1 MSNFSEW
8 IGKWSLLPEGD
19 AIETAQGGLLPVNW
33 QGRQAMLKV
42 ATSPEEIVGNR
53 LLANWSG
60 MADVHQAEGNAVLM
74 ARAGHPEKLFEM
86 TQRGM
91 DKEATA
97 IICSCVEKLHMATG
111 VEAELIPLTS
121 RFEDLL
127 RGSSREPLIVLAA
140 ATAKD
145 LLSDPLDYRPLHGDI
160 HHRNILEFPDG
171 EWRAI
176 DPKGLIGERGF
187 DYANLCCNPDRKTAI
202 AHFDSRVGIVSQRA
216 GIPPQRLLKWILAWT
231 GLSWTWHLKDG
242 TDPSAV
248 QAIAGLAAQKLQ
260 H

>member
-1 MSNFSEW
+1 MSAFSEW
-8 IGKWSLLPEGD
+8 VDRWALLREGD
-19 AIETAQGGLLPVNW
+19 AFETGQAGLLPVRW

-42 ATSPEEIVGNR
+42 ATSPEEIAGNK
-53 LLANWSG
+53 LLGRWPG
-60 MADVHQAEGNAVLM
+60 MAEVYQAEGNAVLM
-74 ARAGHPEKLFEM
+74 ARAEHPENLFEM
-86 TQRGM
+86 TQQGE
-91 DKEATA
+91 DEDATV
-97 IICSCVEKLHMATG
+97 IICSCVEKLHNAEG
-111 VEAELIPLTS
+111 FEAELTPLTS

-127 RGSSREPLIVLAA
+127 GTNSAEPLILLAA

-145 LLSDPLDYRPLHGDI
+145 LLREPLDCSPLHGDI
-160 HHRNILEFPDG
+160 HHGNILEFSNG

-187 DYANLCCNPDRKTAI
+187 DYANLCCNPDRNTAI
-202 AHFDSRVGIVSQRA
+202 AHFDNRVRIVSQYTE
-216 GIPPQRLLKWILAWT
+216 IPPQRLLKWILAWT

-248 QAIAGLAAQKLQ
+248 QAIGALAAQKLQ